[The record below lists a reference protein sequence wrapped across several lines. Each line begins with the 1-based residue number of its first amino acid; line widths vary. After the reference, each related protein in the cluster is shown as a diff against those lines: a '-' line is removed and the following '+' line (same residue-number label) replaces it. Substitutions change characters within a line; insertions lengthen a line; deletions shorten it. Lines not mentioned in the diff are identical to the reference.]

1 MLKVYQIWNHT
12 INKEDKKMKK
22 SSMVDS
28 MGVESFKRFGSRKS
42 VSALSTLGEWRLS
55 VIFIGRVKPR
65 VLQAKIAFRSQSRS
79 NGY

>member
-42 VSALSTLGEWRLS
+42 VSALSTHGEWRLS